1 MEKQQSLLASSFVL
15 PAMPTI
21 FRRPDWVLLDKVAY
35 LADRPNGTTARCVTP
50 IGQAVEVSFWLSDPP
65 GLSHLCVHCPG
76 LERTDFTAEP
86 TVVCSEK
93 NIAVLQIFF
102 SFGPKLH
109 AADRGH
115 REYFVY
121 EADYQHPSLRPLPIP
136 YPLALRQYEFGLLP
150 GVGGFRIA
158 VLRPQK
164 LFSDDVY
171 DLHIFSSKA
180 WTWSTKQARLGP
192 QSPRTKGRCLMHDKV
207 IALRGDTLGFVDL
220 WHGILCCRVIDES
233 PDDLLL
239 RYIPL
244 PPLLDSNKSMVSS
257 LSDIRDVA
265 CIDGVVKFIEIAHRK
280 RLVLPGR
287 SSDAPSHKPTILH
300 DSDLL
305 EPANSTT
312 GAKDVCHYTYDGWNA
327 VIWNRLTGSDYWLLD
342 CEIDVSDVTVSN
354 PKHLALLPDL
364 SSSHSAKST
373 LNRNLRTSAPA
384 FGMHN
389 GDAVYLT
396 CKVGTAWVLE
406 INTRMKRL
414 ENLAPISAERAY
426 YFGRTYHPCA
436 LSRHMNMA
444 PRKRKERDDANNV
457 PADPTILVH
466 GLDPCLTEHQLRN
479 IFAMFGELRGLNIH
493 ANQHYASVKFARR
506 PCAEKAMRIM
516 DGTQFGRKKMA
527 ISWEINGQNLQVPL
541 PNAVQYNGDAGS
553 YGPLPQSCSSYLP
566 AQQY

>member
-1 MEKQQSLLASSFVL
+1 
-15 PAMPTI
+15 MPTI

-35 LADRPNGTTARCVTP
+35 LADRPNGTTARCVTA

-65 GLSHLCVHCPG
+65 GISHLCVHCPG

-86 TVVCSEK
+86 TV
-93 NIAVLQIFF
+93 
-102 SFGPKLH
+102 LH

-136 YPLALRQYEFGLLP
+136 YPLALQQYEFGLLP

-164 LFSDDVY
+164 LFSDDAY

-180 WTWSTKQARLGP
+180 WTWNTKQAQLGS
-192 QSPRTKGRCLMHDKV
+192 QSPRTKGRCLMHQTDKV

-220 WHGILCCRVIDES
+220 WHGILCCQVIDES

-244 PPLLDSNKSMVSS
+244 PPLMDSNKSMVSS
-257 LSDIRDVA
+257 SSDIRDVA
-265 CIDGVVKFIEIAHRK
+265 CIDGVVKFIDDAQATSPLYYMTRICWS
-280 RLVLPGR
+280 LPT
-287 SSDAPSHKPTILH
+287 AP
-300 DSDLL
+300 L
-305 EPANSTT
+305 EPRT
-312 GAKDVCHYTYDGWNA
+312 
-327 VIWNRLTGSDYWLLD
+327 SDHWLLD

-373 LNRNLRTSAPA
+373 LNRNLRPSAPA

-396 CKVGTAWVLE
+396 CKVETMDKTA
-406 INTRMKRL
+406 
-414 ENLAPISAERAY
+414 
-426 YFGRTYHPCA
+426 
-436 LSRHMNMA
+436 
-444 PRKRKERDDANNV
+444 
-457 PADPTILVH
+457 
-466 GLDPCLTEHQLRN
+466 
-479 IFAMFGELRGLNIH
+479 
-493 ANQHYASVKFARR
+493 
-506 PCAEKAMRIM
+506 
-516 DGTQFGRKKMA
+516 
-527 ISWEINGQNLQVPL
+527 
-541 PNAVQYNGDAGS
+541 
-553 YGPLPQSCSSYLP
+553 
-566 AQQY
+566 